1 MKYRL
6 RKIFSSIQGE
16 GRNTGR
22 PATFI
27 RFAGCNLNCPWCDT
41 RKHTKEMLTISE
53 IMMQVRKLGNRSVIV
68 TGGEPTIVIGLG
80 ELLSAL
86 KDEGYWLALET
97 NGTRN
102 IPEIELFDY
111 VAVSPKYFYR
121 NRYAEGTMVR
131 KADEVRIVAEDEA
144 MVGFCRQMRERIAA
158 KDYYISPLEESGKI
172 HYRRAFNLLL
182 KLNSA
187 PKTGGEAP
195 WPPWSLSI
203 QTHKVLGIK

>member
-6 RKIFSSIQGE
+6 RSVFSSIQGE
-16 GRNTGR
+16 GRHTGR

-41 RKHTKEMLTISE
+41 RKHTREMLTLPE
-53 IMMQVRKLGNRSVIV
+53 IMTKVKKLGNRSVIV
-68 TGGEPTIVIGLG
+68 TGGEPTIVIGLKDV
-80 ELLSAL
+80 LLAL
-86 KDEGYWLALET
+86 KKDGYWLALET

-111 VAVSPKYFYR
+111 VSVSPKYFYQA
-121 NRYAEGTMVR
+121 RYGSDTMVC
-131 KADEVRIVAEDEA
+131 KADEVRIVAENDT
-144 MVGFCRQMRERIAA
+144 MIGFCRQMRERIEA
-158 KDYYISPLEESGKI
+158 KDYFISPLEEGGKI

-182 KLNSA
+182 RLNA
-187 PKTGGEAP
+187 KPKTGGNAP

-203 QTHKVLGIK
+203 QTHKVLGLK